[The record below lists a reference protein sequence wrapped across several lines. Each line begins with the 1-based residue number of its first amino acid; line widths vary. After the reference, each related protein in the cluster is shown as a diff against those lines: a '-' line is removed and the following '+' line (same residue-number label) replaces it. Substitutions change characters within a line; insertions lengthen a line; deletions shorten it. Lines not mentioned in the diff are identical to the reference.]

1 MKLARLILSV
11 FLALHQAGAATYFV
25 DYASGSNSNAGTSE
39 VAPWKHAPGDVRSS
53 GSVVSSLSAGDSVL
67 FNGGVSY
74 ILTNSGINAGWSG
87 ATNAP
92 ITYASYGTGQAI
104 LTTGPDSATA
114 AAYGII
120 GSAFRQWLVISNLA
134 FVDIGGI
141 RPADPIWSVDTDGCT
156 TNLLTA
162 PPGGAAVSFNSGL
175 SHSRIVN
182 NTMRGIGTWT
192 NSSPLSGTQSVSGG
206 GVSVEGA
213 TNLVIAGNTMS
224 HMRTGIR
231 FQGTST
237 RWFEN
242 LQITNNTIG
251 TFVVWLID
259 GSAASAS
266 ARFVDTVIAYNQFG
280 DKWQHDQT
288 EWDLNNGCGD
298 APHTDGIFL
307 RNSGQAAVW
316 TGTAICNNY
325 FFSTSTNSSG
335 GTAMIY
341 LSEGG
346 GGDVLIANNVSLN
359 ARDSA
364 FMQVAPGSR
373 QAGGRTVW
381 CFHNS
386 IFGGGSRPFRN
397 TGTNHTFVM
406 IGNIWARSAASS
418 TATLLNWE
426 AFNPITSDRNIFW
439 NFQIPSGTYY
449 PIYRLNWPVAGTW
462 TTWAGWQALGY
473 DARSLLQDPMFL
485 DPTNAVIT
493 ARNLRIGAASPARNL
508 VSDLA
513 SIYPQFAQWLAY
525 DMDGVARVEPFDA
538 GAYQYTGSTPPPP
551 PPPSGGSPL
560 SVTVSNL
567 SATSIVVSP

>member
-1 MKLARLILSV
+1 MRTLLSAG
-11 FLALHQAGAATYFV
+11 LALWSLTTIGATYYV
-25 DYASGSNSNAGTSE
+25 DFDGGSNSNAGTSSG
-39 VAPWKHAPGDVRSS
+39 APWKHAPGDARAS
-53 GSVVSSLSAGDSVL
+53 GSVVSSLTAGDSVL
-67 FNGGVSY
+67 FKGGTSY

-87 ATNAP
+87 TSNSP

-104 LTTGPDSATA
+104 LTTGPASATA
-114 AAYGII
+114 TAYGII

-134 FVDIGGI
+134 FIDIGGI
-141 RPADPIWSVDTDGCT
+141 RPNDPVWTVDTDGCS

-162 PPGGAAVSFNSGL
+162 PPGGAAVSFTSGL
-175 SHSRIVN
+175 SHSQIRD

-192 NSSPLSGTQSVSGG
+192 NASPLSGTQSVSGG
-206 GVSVEGA
+206 GVSVEGG

-231 FQGTST
+231 FQGTSA

-242 LQITNNTIG
+242 LKITNNTIG

-259 GSAASAS
+259 GSAAASA
-266 ARFVDTVIAYNQFG
+266 ARFVDTVISGNTFG
-280 DKWQHDQT
+280 DKWQHDQSQWT
-288 EWDLNNGCGD
+288 GCGD

-307 RNSGQAAVW
+307 RNSGQPAVW
-316 TGTAICNNY
+316 TGTVIANNL

-346 GGDVLIANNVSLN
+346 GGDCLIANNVSLN

-364 FMQVAPGSR
+364 FIQVAPGSR

-381 CFHNS
+381 FFHNT

-426 AFNPITSDRNIFW
+426 AFNPIASDRNVFW
-439 NFQIPSGTYY
+439 NHQIPAGTYY
-449 PIYRLNWPVAGTW
+449 PIYRLNWPVAGSW

-473 DARSLLQDPMFL
+473 DPRSVLSDPMFI
-485 DPTNAVIT
+485 DHTNAVIT
-493 ARNLRIGAASPARNL
+493 SRNLRIGAASPARNL

-513 SIYPQFAQWLAY
+513 SLYPQFSQWLTNDIA
-525 DMDGVARVEPFDA
+525 GNPRVEPFDA
-538 GAYQYTGSTPPPP
+538 GAYQYTGEAPPPP
-551 PPPSGGSPL
+551 PPPAPSTNGAVTIGVLNVGTL
-560 SVTVSNL
+560 SQQ
-567 SATSIVVSP
+567 